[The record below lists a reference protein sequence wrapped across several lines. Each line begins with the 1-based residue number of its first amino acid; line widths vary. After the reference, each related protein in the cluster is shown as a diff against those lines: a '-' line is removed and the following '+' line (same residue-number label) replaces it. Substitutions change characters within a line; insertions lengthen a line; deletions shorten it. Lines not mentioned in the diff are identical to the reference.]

1 MDVATRLNGF
11 LIKFQ
16 TDGPMVLF
24 LSEELGEILWW
35 RMGLFIRKEVV
46 KAADTSSK
54 LSKLRVSDQNN
65 WIMKS
70 DVKLTTS
77 GVEALK
83 KIPNHLHQGLKNSWA
98 HFSKGMIEKIKK
110 RSPISCK
117 LV

>member
-54 LSKLRVSDQNN
+54 LSKL
-65 WIMKS
+65 
-70 DVKLTTS
+70 
-77 GVEALK
+77 
-83 KIPNHLHQGLKNSWA
+83 
-98 HFSKGMIEKIKK
+98 
-110 RSPISCK
+110 
-117 LV
+117 